1 MYKRQLADDVAT
13 FWVESG
19 ALPEAAAGHARASSA
34 DVFVR
39 PTRTDARA
47 RLERCLPA
55 DDELYWLCDRP
66 DGVQGS
72 RRMLPAGAKYVAD
85 VNPAARLPSRD
96 VAEELRDAGAI
107 ALALRWHAVE
117 NALGPGRD
125 WDALAAAATD
135 LRSVAVA

>member
-1 MYKRQLADDVAT
+1 MHNHGVY
-13 FWVESG
+13 
-19 ALPEAAAGHARASSA
+19 
-34 DVFVR
+34 
-39 PTRTDARA
+39 
-47 RLERCLPA
+47 
-55 DDELYWLCDRP
+55 LCDRP

-96 VAEELRDAGAI
+96 VAVELRDAGAI

-125 WDALAAAATD
+125 WDALAVAARD